1 MFEDIAYNKFS
12 VSMEMD
18 EHAQRL
24 VHYIKQHISHDS
36 KVSLSVEKHLGEFC
50 AVTFIR
56 GLQFEA
62 IIDNKAVSF
71 FEVIDKIKSE
81 FNHRIERFSHG
92 SGCVTPTVSM

>member
-1 MFEDIAYNKFS
+1 MFEDIAYSKFS

-18 EHAQRL
+18 DYAQRL
-24 VHYIKQHISHDS
+24 VHYMKQHISNDS

-50 AVTFIR
+50 AVTYIR

-62 IIDNKAVSF
+62 IIDSKAVSF
-71 FEVIDKIKSE
+71 FEVLDKIKAD
-81 FNHRIERFSHG
+81 FNHRVERFCHG